1 MAIQARLLEPYRS
14 LFAAP
19 AVASLT
25 VAGFFAQLTQ
35 AAAPLGLLLVAQQAT
50 GSLAI
55 GGGVVAAFS
64 LGAGCGRP
72 VQGALIDRHG
82 PSRVLGAAALLHGGS
97 LIAVALLGAG
107 DGPTWALFVGAA
119 LAGVSLPAISASM
132 RILFT
137 RLTTARRD
145 TGFAAITVTQEVGI
159 LLGPAIVG
167 LLVAVA
173 SAPLALGTIAGVATA
188 GTLWFARIPAVREP
202 IVSTSPAGAR
212 PTSHAVAS
220 GLISLLVV
228 AALFGGALGAGE
240 VAIPAFAI
248 EQGHRAASGFLIAAM
263 SIGGVAGG
271 LVVGVVRWSGTATTR
286 AAALLALVAASL
298 AVLAAAPSIL
308 AIALLL
314 VVAGCPINPAV
325 TNIALAVDDRTPA
338 HSTAQAFGWMSTGV
352 ALGASVGSA
361 IAGPLAQHVG
371 SDAAFLAAAASAA
384 LGAVIAMLTR
394 ARVA

>member
-1 MAIQARLLEPYRS
+1 
-14 LFAAP
+14 
-19 AVASLT
+19 
-25 VAGFFAQLTQ
+25 
-35 AAAPLGLLLVAQQAT
+35 
-50 GSLAI
+50 
-55 GGGVVAAFS
+55 
-64 LGAGCGRP
+64 
-72 VQGALIDRHG
+72 
-82 PSRVLGAAALLHGGS
+82 
-97 LIAVALLGAG
+97 
-107 DGPTWALFVGAA
+107 
-119 LAGVSLPAISASM
+119 
-132 RILFT
+132 
-137 RLTTARRD
+137 
-145 TGFAAITVTQEVGI
+145 
-159 LLGPAIVG
+159 
-167 LLVAVA
+167 
-173 SAPLALGTIAGVATA
+173 
-188 GTLWFARIPAVREP
+188 
-202 IVSTSPAGAR
+202 
-212 PTSHAVAS
+212 
-220 GLISLLVV
+220 
-228 AALFGGALGAGE
+228 
-240 VAIPAFAI
+240 
-248 EQGHRAASGFLIAAM
+248 M